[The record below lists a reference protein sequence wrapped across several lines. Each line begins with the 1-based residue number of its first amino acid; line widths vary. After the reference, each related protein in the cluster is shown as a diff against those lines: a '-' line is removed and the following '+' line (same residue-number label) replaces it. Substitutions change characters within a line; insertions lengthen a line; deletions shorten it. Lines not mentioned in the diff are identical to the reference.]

1 MGKTK
6 MSLAWRISIKCIIPN
21 LCAVLPMFFY
31 SITVTQLTVP
41 NIMIVIKFVLTV
53 VLVLQFFLGIYL
65 DFLAIKKPS
74 DQLNDYYSDRSSLKD
89 TIPLLKEIA
98 KAPVK
103 IAIITIMFFIAGTI
117 GLTLTYE
124 YLFHIPRTI
133 NLLSFIECIYAS
145 YLAAVFAFNY
155 VRRICRQDMENLVES
170 TTNPEAIMKK
180 QFLGLSLGKQFTITI
195 IIPVVFCCLTAGY
208 SICIFYFPKDIL
220 SSWND
225 ENFKILRTVFTLAIN
240 FLSVV
245 ILSIVFKSSME
256 SNNKKIEATL
266 NKIESSDISKT
277 ETLKTDL
284 YDEISYN
291 YFLANQI
298 IMYMNKVITKSKEI
312 GTKIDGYSKDLVTI
326 STQTQATA
334 VEQST
339 GTAEILSIMKEA
351 DNFSHEIDTKTSEV
365 SEIASKTA
373 ESVQNGTQFLADN
386 MVKMFAI
393 SRANTSTT
401 NGIRDVNE
409 KINSIW
415 EIVSI
420 INSIADQTK
429 IIAFNA
435 ELESTN
441 VNENGR
447 NFRNVSNEIR
457 RLANGTM
464 DRTKEIKERI
474 NEVQLASDKLLE
486 SSQKCTEK
494 INQGMELIESLE
506 NSFTIISK
514 SASETAESS
523 EEIEGR
529 IKQETEAFE
538 QIVTTLQQVSKNI
551 ESLSLS
557 TKTIT
562 VTAGSLQ
569 TNSSELSNL
578 READETTTKNR

>member
-1 MGKTK
+1 MNKSKLG
-6 MSLAWRISIKCIIPN
+6 LAWRISLKSIIPN
-21 LCAVLPMFFY
+21 LCSVLPMFIY
-31 SITVTQLTVP
+31 SIIVTQLSELDIFTVLR
-41 NIMIVIKFVLTV
+41 FVLAF
-53 VLVLQFFLGIYL
+53 VLVFQFSLGLYI
-65 DFLAIKKPS
+65 DFLVTKKSS
-74 DQLNDYYSDRSSLKD
+74 DQLNDFYSDRESIKD
-89 TIPLLKEIA
+89 TVSLLKEIA

-103 IAIITIMFFIAGTI
+103 IALTTLAFFIIGTI
-117 GLTLTYE
+117 ALTVTYE
-124 YLFHIPRTI
+124 YYFHIPKTI
-133 NLLSFIECIYAS
+133 NILSFIECIYAS
-145 YLAAVFAFNY
+145 YLAAVFSFNN
-155 VRRICRQDMENLVES
+155 VRNICREDMANLVEYS
-170 TTNPEAIMKK
+170 TNQDAIKK
-180 QFLGLSLGKQFTITI
+180 YQFFGLSLSKQFAIYV
-195 IIPVVFCCLTAGY
+195 IIPVIVCCITAGY
-208 SICIFYFPKDIL
+208 SISLFYFPLDMPL
-220 SSWND
+220 PWCDMQS
-225 ENFKILRTVFTLAIN
+225 KILRAVLTVSIN
-240 FLSVV
+240 FVSVV
-245 ILSIVFKSSME
+245 ILSILFKNSME
-256 SNNKKIEATL
+256 SNNKKIETTL
-266 NKIESSDISKT
+266 NKIETSDISKT
-277 ETLKTDL
+277 ESLRTDL
-284 YDEISYN
+284 FDEISYN
-291 YFLANQI
+291 YYLANQI
-298 IMYMNKVITKSKEI
+298 IMFMKKVISKAKEMGSKIDEYSKE
-312 GTKIDGYSKDLVTI
+312 LVAI

-339 GTAEILSIMKEA
+339 GTSEILSIMNEA
-351 DNFSHEIDTKTSEV
+351 DKLSHEIETKTTEV
-365 SEIASKTA
+365 STIASKTA

-393 SRANTSTT
+393 YRANTSTT
-401 NGIRDVNE
+401 NGIREVNE

-435 ELESTN
+435 ELESTT
-441 VNENGR
+441 VNESGR

-474 NEVQLASDKLLE
+474 NEVQLASDKLLQ
-486 SSQKCTEK
+486 SSQNCTEK

-551 ESLSLS
+551 ESLSVS

-562 VTAGSLQ
+562 VTAESLQ

-578 READETTTKNR
+578 KEAEESSIRNR

>member
-1 MGKTK
+1 MNKTRLG
-6 MSLAWRISIKCIIPN
+6 LAWRISLKSIIPN
-21 LCAVLPMFFY
+21 LCAVLPMFMYALF
-31 SITVTQLTVP
+31 VAQLSVQ
-41 NIMIVIKFVLTV
+41 NILIVIKFVFAI
-53 VLVLQFFLGIYL
+53 VLVLQFSLGIYV
-65 DFLAIKKPS
+65 DFLVIKKSS
-74 DQLNDYYSDRSSLKD
+74 DELNDFYSDKTSIKD
-89 TIPLLKEIA
+89 VTPLLKQIA
-98 KAPVK
+98 KAPLK
-103 IAIITIMFFIAGTI
+103 IGIITIIFFIAGTI
-117 GLTLTYE
+117 ALTVLYE
-124 YLFHIPRTI
+124 FYFHIPRTI
-133 NLLSFIECIYAS
+133 NILSFVECVYAS
-145 YLAAVFAFNY
+145 YLAAVFSFNN
-155 VRRICRQDMENLVES
+155 VRSICREDMQNLVEYAG
-170 TTNPEAIMKK
+170 NQKAEMKI
-180 QFLGLSLGKQFTITI
+180 QFFGLSLSKQFAASIVFPFI
-195 IIPVVFCCLTAGY
+195 FCCLATGY
-208 SICIFYFPKDIL
+208 IISLFYFQTNLPLPWGDLKFKLLITVITIL
-220 SSWND
+220 
-225 ENFKILRTVFTLAIN
+225 IN
-240 FLSVV
+240 FISVV
-245 ILSIVFKSSME
+245 LLSILFRNNIE

-266 NKIESSDISKT
+266 SKIESSDISNT

-284 YDEISYN
+284 FDEISYN

-298 IMYMNKVITKSKEI
+298 IMYMNKIILRAKDL
-312 GTKIDGYSKDLVTI
+312 GMNIDDYSKDLVRI

-351 DNFSHEIDTKTSEV
+351 DNLSHEIETKTTEV

-386 MVKMFAI
+386 LVKMFAI

-474 NEVQLASDKLLE
+474 NEVQLASDKLLQ
-486 SSQKCTEK
+486 SSQNCTEK

-506 NSFTIISK
+506 NSFSIISK
-514 SASETAESS
+514 TASETADSS
-523 EEIEGR
+523 EDIENR

-562 VTAGSLQ
+562 VTAENLQ
-569 TNSSELSNL
+569 TNSKELSDL
-578 READETTTKNR
+578 KEAEEIRTEDR

>member
-1 MGKTK
+1 MEKSKLG
-6 MSLAWRISIKCIIPN
+6 LAWRVSLKSIIPN
-21 LCAVLPMFFY
+21 LCSTIPMFMY
-31 SITVTQLTVP
+31 SIFVTQLPVQHLL
-41 NIMIVIKFVLTV
+41 IVIKFVLAI
-53 VLVLQFFLGIYL
+53 VLVLQFSLGLYI
-65 DFLAIKKPS
+65 DFLVIKKSS
-74 DQLNDYYSDRSSLKD
+74 DELNDFYSDNSSIKD
-89 TIPLLKEIA
+89 PIPLLQKIA

-103 IAIITIMFFIAGTI
+103 IAIITIIFFVAGTI
-117 GLTLTYE
+117 ALTVLYE
-124 YLFHIPRTI
+124 FYFHIPKTI
-133 NLLSFIECIYAS
+133 NILSFIECLYAS
-145 YLAAVFAFNY
+145 YLAAVFSFNN
-155 VRRICRQDMENLVES
+155 VRSICRKDMQTLVEKS
-170 TTNPEAIMKK
+170 SIHKADSKI
-180 QFLGLSLGKQFTITI
+180 QFFGLSLSKQFAMSV
-195 IIPVVFCCLTAGY
+195 IIPVLFGCLTAGY
-208 SICIFYFPKDIL
+208 TISMFSVKKDLPYPWGDDKFKLLISIITI
-220 SSWND
+220 S
-225 ENFKILRTVFTLAIN
+225 VN

-245 ILSIVFKSSME
+245 ILSILFNNSIE
-256 SNNKKIEATL
+256 SNNKKIESTL
-266 NKIESSDISKT
+266 SKIETSDISNT

-284 YDEISYN
+284 FDEISYN

-298 IMYMNKVITKSKEI
+298 IMFMNKIIIKAKEI
-312 GTKIDGYSKDLVTI
+312 GSSIDDYSKDLVTI

-334 VEQST
+334 VQQSA

-351 DNFSHEIDTKTSEV
+351 DSLSHEIQTKTTEV
-365 SEIASKTA
+365 SDIASKTA

-386 MVKMFAI
+386 MVKMFSI

-435 ELESTN
+435 ELESTS

-474 NEVQLASDKLLE
+474 NEVQLASDKLLQ
-486 SSQKCTEK
+486 SSQNCTEK

-506 NSFTIISK
+506 NSFSIISS

-523 EEIEGR
+523 EEIENR

-551 ESLSLS
+551 ESLTLS

-562 VTAGSLQ
+562 ETAGSLQ
-569 TNSSELSNL
+569 TNSSELSGL
-578 READETTTKNR
+578 KEAEEIKG

>member
-1 MGKTK
+1 MNKSKLG
-6 MSLAWRISIKCIIPN
+6 LAWRISLKSIIPN
-21 LCAVLPMFFY
+21 LCSALPMFIY
-31 SITVTQLTVP
+31 SIIVTQLSELD
-41 NIMIVIKFVLTV
+41 IFIVLRFVLAF
-53 VLVLQFFLGIYL
+53 VLVIQFSLGLYI
-65 DFLAIKKPS
+65 DFLVTKKSS
-74 DQLNDYYSDRSSLKD
+74 DQLNDFYSDRESVKD
-89 TIPLLKEIA
+89 TVSLLKEIA

-103 IAIITIMFFIAGTI
+103 IALTTLAFFIIGTI
-117 GLTLTYE
+117 ALTVTYE
-124 YLFHIPRTI
+124 YYFHIPKTI
-133 NLLSFIECIYAS
+133 NILSFIECIYAS
-145 YLAAVFAFNY
+145 YLAAVFSFNN
-155 VRRICRQDMENLVES
+155 VRNICREDMANLVEYS
-170 TTNPEAIMKK
+170 TNQDAIKK
-180 QFLGLSLGKQFTITI
+180 YQFFGLSLSKQFAIYV
-195 IIPVVFCCLTAGY
+195 IIPVIVCCITAGY
-208 SICIFYFPKDIL
+208 SISLFYFPLDMPL
-220 SSWND
+220 PWCDMQS
-225 ENFKILRTVFTLAIN
+225 KILRAVLTVSIN
-240 FLSVV
+240 FVSVV
-245 ILSIVFKSSME
+245 ILSILFKNSME
-256 SNNKKIEATL
+256 SNNKKIETTL
-266 NKIESSDISKT
+266 NKIETSDISKT
-277 ETLKTDL
+277 ESLRTDL
-284 YDEISYN
+284 FDEISYN
-291 YFLANQI
+291 YYLANQI
-298 IMYMNKVITKSKEI
+298 IMFMKKVISKAKEMGSKIDEYSKE
-312 GTKIDGYSKDLVTI
+312 LVAI

-339 GTAEILSIMKEA
+339 GTSEILSIMNEA
-351 DNFSHEIDTKTSEV
+351 DKLSHEIETKTTEV
-365 SEIASKTA
+365 STIASKTA

-393 SRANTSTT
+393 YRANTSTT
-401 NGIRDVNE
+401 NGIREVNE

-435 ELESTN
+435 ELESTT
-441 VNENGR
+441 VNESGR

-474 NEVQLASDKLLE
+474 NEVQLASDKLLQ
-486 SSQKCTEK
+486 SSQNCTEK

-551 ESLSLS
+551 ESLSVS

-562 VTAGSLQ
+562 VTAESLQ

-578 READETTTKNR
+578 KEAEESSIRNR

>member
-1 MGKTK
+1 MNKSKLG
-6 MSLAWRISIKCIIPN
+6 LAWRISLKSIIPN
-21 LCAVLPMFFY
+21 LCSVLPMFIY
-31 SITVTQLTVP
+31 SIIVTQLSELD
-41 NIMIVIKFVLTV
+41 IFIVLRFVLAF
-53 VLVLQFFLGIYL
+53 VLVFQFSLGLYI
-65 DFLAIKKPS
+65 DFLVTKKSS
-74 DQLNDYYSDRSSLKD
+74 DQLNDFYSDRESIKD
-89 TIPLLKEIA
+89 TVSLLKEIA

-103 IAIITIMFFIAGTI
+103 IALTTLAFFIIGTI
-117 GLTLTYE
+117 ALTVTYE
-124 YLFHIPRTI
+124 YYFHIPKTI
-133 NLLSFIECIYAS
+133 NILSFIECIYAS
-145 YLAAVFAFNY
+145 YLAAVFSFNN
-155 VRRICRQDMENLVES
+155 VRNICREDMANLVEYS
-170 TTNPEAIMKK
+170 TNQDAIKK
-180 QFLGLSLGKQFTITI
+180 YQFFGLSLSKQFAIYV
-195 IIPVVFCCLTAGY
+195 IIPVIVCCITAGY
-208 SICIFYFPKDIL
+208 SISLFYFPLDMPL
-220 SSWND
+220 PWCDMQS
-225 ENFKILRTVFTLAIN
+225 KILRAVLTVSIN
-240 FLSVV
+240 FVSVV
-245 ILSIVFKSSME
+245 ILSILFKNSME
-256 SNNKKIEATL
+256 SNNKKIETTL
-266 NKIESSDISKT
+266 NKIETSDISKT
-277 ETLKTDL
+277 ESLRTDL
-284 YDEISYN
+284 FDEISYN
-291 YFLANQI
+291 YYLANQI
-298 IMYMNKVITKSKEI
+298 IMFMKKVISKAKEI
-312 GTKIDGYSKDLVTI
+312 GSKIDEYSKELVAI

-339 GTAEILSIMKEA
+339 GTSEILSIMNEA
-351 DNFSHEIDTKTSEV
+351 DKLSHEIETKTTEV
-365 SEIASKTA
+365 STIASKTA

-393 SRANTSTT
+393 YRANTSTT
-401 NGIRDVNE
+401 NGIREVNE

-441 VNENGR
+441 VNESGR

-474 NEVQLASDKLLE
+474 NEVQLASDKLLQ
-486 SSQKCTEK
+486 SSQNCTEK

-551 ESLSLS
+551 ESLSVS

-562 VTAGSLQ
+562 VTAESLQ

-578 READETTTKNR
+578 KEAEESSIRNR

>member
-74 DQLNDYYSDRSSLKD
+74 DQLNDYYSDKSSLKD

-208 SICIFYFPKDIL
+208 SICIFYFPKGIP

>member
-180 QFLGLSLGKQFTITI
+180 QFLGLSLSKQFTITI

-208 SICIFYFPKDIL
+208 SICIFYFPKDIP

>member
-1 MGKTK
+1 MNKSKLG
-6 MSLAWRISIKCIIPN
+6 LAWRISLKSIIPN
-21 LCAVLPMFFY
+21 LCSALPMFIY
-31 SITVTQLTVP
+31 SIIVAQLSELD
-41 NIMIVIKFVLTV
+41 IFIVLRFVLAF
-53 VLVLQFFLGIYL
+53 VLVFQFSLGLYI
-65 DFLAIKKPS
+65 DFLVTKKSS
-74 DQLNDYYSDRSSLKD
+74 DQLNDFYSDRESVKD
-89 TIPLLKEIA
+89 TVSLLKEIA

-103 IAIITIMFFIAGTI
+103 IALTTLAFFIIGTI
-117 GLTLTYE
+117 ALTVTYE
-124 YLFHIPRTI
+124 YYFHIPKTI
-133 NLLSFIECIYAS
+133 NILSFIECIYAS
-145 YLAAVFAFNY
+145 YLAAVFSFNN
-155 VRRICRQDMENLVES
+155 VRNICREDMANLVEYS
-170 TTNPEAIMKK
+170 TNQDTIKK
-180 QFLGLSLGKQFTITI
+180 YQFFGLSLSKQFAIYV
-195 IIPVVFCCLTAGY
+195 IIPVIVCCITAGY
-208 SICIFYFPKDIL
+208 SISLFYFPLDMPL
-220 SSWND
+220 PWCDMQS
-225 ENFKILRTVFTLAIN
+225 KILRAVLTVSIN
-240 FLSVV
+240 FVSVV
-245 ILSIVFKSSME
+245 ILSILFKNSME
-256 SNNKKIEATL
+256 SNNKKIETTL
-266 NKIESSDISKT
+266 NKIETSDISKT
-277 ETLKTDL
+277 ESLRTDL
-284 YDEISYN
+284 FDEISYN
-291 YFLANQI
+291 YYLANQI
-298 IMYMNKVITKSKEI
+298 IMFMKKVISKAKEMGSKIDEYSKE
-312 GTKIDGYSKDLVTI
+312 LVAI

-339 GTAEILSIMKEA
+339 GTSEILSIMNEA
-351 DNFSHEIDTKTSEV
+351 DKLSHEIETKTTEV
-365 SEIASKTA
+365 STIASKTA

-393 SRANTSTT
+393 YRANTSTT
-401 NGIRDVNE
+401 NGIREVNE

-435 ELESTN
+435 ELESTT
-441 VNENGR
+441 VNESGR

-474 NEVQLASDKLLE
+474 NEVQLASDKLLQ
-486 SSQKCTEK
+486 SSQNCTEK

-551 ESLSLS
+551 ESLSVS

-562 VTAGSLQ
+562 VTAESLQ
-569 TNSSELSNL
+569 TNSSELSIL
-578 READETTTKNR
+578 KEAEESSIRNR

>member
-1 MGKTK
+1 MNKSKLG
-6 MSLAWRISIKCIIPN
+6 LAWRISLKSIIPN
-21 LCAVLPMFFY
+21 LCSALPMFIY
-31 SITVTQLTVP
+31 SIIVAQLSELD
-41 NIMIVIKFVLTV
+41 IFIVLRFVLAF
-53 VLVLQFFLGIYL
+53 VLVFQFSLGLYI
-65 DFLAIKKPS
+65 DFLVTKKSS
-74 DQLNDYYSDRSSLKD
+74 DQLNDFYSDRESVKD
-89 TIPLLKEIA
+89 TVSLLKEIA

-103 IAIITIMFFIAGTI
+103 IALTTLAFFIIGTI
-117 GLTLTYE
+117 ALTVTYE
-124 YLFHIPRTI
+124 YYFHIPKTI
-133 NLLSFIECIYAS
+133 NILSFIECIYAS
-145 YLAAVFAFNY
+145 YLAAVFSFNN
-155 VRRICRQDMENLVES
+155 VRNICREDMANLVEYS
-170 TTNPEAIMKK
+170 TNQDTIKK
-180 QFLGLSLGKQFTITI
+180 YQFFGLSLSKQFAIYV
-195 IIPVVFCCLTAGY
+195 IIPVIVCCITAGY
-208 SICIFYFPKDIL
+208 SISLFYFPLDMPL
-220 SSWND
+220 PWCDMQS
-225 ENFKILRTVFTLAIN
+225 KILRAVLTVSIN
-240 FLSVV
+240 FVSVV
-245 ILSIVFKSSME
+245 ILSILFKNSME
-256 SNNKKIEATL
+256 SNNKKIETTL
-266 NKIESSDISKT
+266 NKIETSDISKT
-277 ETLKTDL
+277 ESLRTDL
-284 YDEISYN
+284 FDEISYN
-291 YFLANQI
+291 YYLANQI
-298 IMYMNKVITKSKEI
+298 IMFMKKVISKAKEMGSKIDEYSKE
-312 GTKIDGYSKDLVTI
+312 LVAI

-339 GTAEILSIMKEA
+339 GTSEILSIMNEA
-351 DNFSHEIDTKTSEV
+351 DKLSHEIETKTTEV
-365 SEIASKTA
+365 STIASKTA

-393 SRANTSTT
+393 YRANTSTT
-401 NGIRDVNE
+401 NGIREVNE

-435 ELESTN
+435 ELESTT
-441 VNENGR
+441 VNESGR

-474 NEVQLASDKLLE
+474 NEVQLASDKLLQ
-486 SSQKCTEK
+486 SSQNCTEK

-551 ESLSLS
+551 ESLSVS

-562 VTAGSLQ
+562 VTAESLQ

-578 READETTTKNR
+578 KEAEESSIRNR

>member
-1 MGKTK
+1 MDKSRLG
-6 MSLAWRISIKCIIPN
+6 LAWRISLKSIIPN
-21 LCAVLPMFFY
+21 LCSALPMFMY
-31 SITVTQLTVP
+31 SIFVAQLSVQ
-41 NIMIVIKFVLTV
+41 NIIIVIKFVLAI
-53 VLVLQFFLGIYL
+53 VLVLQFSLGIYV
-65 DFLAIKKPS
+65 DFLVIKKSS
-74 DQLNDYYSDRSSLKD
+74 DELNDFYSDKTSIKD
-89 TIPLLKEIA
+89 AIPLLKKIA
-98 KAPVK
+98 KAPLK
-103 IAIITIMFFIAGTI
+103 IAIITIIFFIAGTI
-117 GLTLTYE
+117 ALTVLYE
-124 YLFHIPRTI
+124 FYFHIPRAI
-133 NLLSFIECIYAS
+133 NILSFIECVYAS
-145 YLAAVFAFNY
+145 YLAAVFSFNN
-155 VRRICRQDMENLVES
+155 VRSICRNDMQNLVEYS
-170 TTNPEAIMKK
+170 SSQNSEMKM
-180 QFLGLSLGKQFTITI
+180 QFFGLSLGKQFSFS
-195 IIPVVFCCLTAGY
+195 VVLPFILCCLTAGY
-208 SICIFYFPKDIL
+208 TICIFYFQNILPLPWSDPKFNIL
-220 SSWND
+220 ISIVTIS
-225 ENFKILRTVFTLAIN
+225 IN
-240 FLSVV
+240 FISVLL
-245 ILSIVFKSSME
+245 LSILFKNNIE
-256 SNNKKIEATL
+256 SNNKKIESTL
-266 NKIESSDISKT
+266 SKIESSDISST

-284 YDEISYN
+284 FDEISYN

-298 IMYMNKVITKSKEI
+298 IMYMNKVIVRAKDI
-312 GTKIDGYSKDLVTI
+312 GASIDDYSKDLVKI

-339 GTAEILSIMKEA
+339 GTSEILSIMKEA
-351 DNFSHEIDTKTSEV
+351 DNLSHEIETKTTEV

-386 MVKMFAI
+386 LVKMFAI

-474 NEVQLASDKLLE
+474 NEVQLASDKLLH
-486 SSQKCTEK
+486 SSQNCTEK

-506 NSFTIISK
+506 NSFSIISK
-514 SASETAESS
+514 TASETAESS
-523 EEIEGR
+523 EEIESR

-538 QIVTTLQQVSKNI
+538 QIVSTLQQVSKNI

-562 VTAGSLQ
+562 VTAENLQ
-569 TNSSELSNL
+569 TNSKELSDL
-578 READETTTKNR
+578 KEAEEIKAEDR

>member
-124 YLFHIPRTI
+124 YLFHILRTI

-180 QFLGLSLGKQFTITI
+180 QFLGLSLSKQFTITI

-208 SICIFYFPKDIL
+208 SICIFYFPKDIP

>member
-180 QFLGLSLGKQFTITI
+180 QFLGLSLSKQFTITI

-208 SICIFYFPKDIL
+208 SICIFYFPKDIP
-220 SSWND
+220 SPWND